1 MLVSF
6 PPYSSNILK
15 RLLICRLIIVIAD
28 SPTGEPSSFSKSTK
42 AIQFNESEAGV
53 SSLIYSYE
61 QLRVDSR
68 NPVIG
73 IDVTKREVSP
83 VAFIL
88 EYLA

>member
-1 MLVSF
+1 M
-6 PPYSSNILK
+6 
-15 RLLICRLIIVIAD
+15 LLICRLIIVIAD
-28 SPTGEPSSFSKSTK
+28 SPTGEPSSSSKSTK